1 MLGDILDVVATAL
14 EPLWGTGTG
23 ARTPTHEQLLKAGR
37 VLVFEGCVIGPRP
50 YCRPEPAF
58 LHLSRSALAIS
69 PVRGT
74 DARARH
80 LPVDELELVEVRR
93 WRKGD
98 PEAVKR
104 HWDVIECRDGADTV
118 LIGFELF
125 YTAYVRQAL
134 QLDDTV

>member
-14 EPLWGTGTG
+14 EPLWGTGAG
-23 ARTPTHEQLLKAGR
+23 ARTPTHEQLFKAGR

-69 PVRGT
+69 PVREA
-74 DARARH
+74 DVRARY
-80 LPVDELELVEVRR
+80 LPVGGLELVEARK
-93 WRKGD
+93 WREGD
-98 PEAVKR
+98 PVAIGK
-104 HWDVIECRDGADTV
+104 HWDVLECRDGEDTV

-134 QLDDTV
+134 QLDDKA